1 MKQRERK
8 LERCRW
14 IAVIDYQLL
23 TKFPSFSLQSFQLIN
38 TGSVRQIRNEVDIQ
52 SICGHHPFIVE
63 CIAYWQNRTQI
74 YIRELIAV
82 TVGNLQ

>member
-1 MKQRERK
+1 MF
-8 LERCRW
+8 LFCSSFLHY
-14 IAVIDYQLL
+14 ILL
-23 TKFPSFSLQSFQLIN
+23 QLIN

-74 YIRELIAV
+74 YIRELK
-82 TVGNLQ
+82 TQKCSRL